1 MWPKGSG
8 ILEMKVEDI
17 RNTDVGGDCE
27 HDPVEPADGQDE
39 SFRNYA
45 HCLIF
50 RSATGENDED
60 RRLVVLHQIQACR
73 AIERYGVNVGDRG
86 GFIQKEENLD
96 QSGDA
101 WVSDRAKVYEN
112 AMVCMDAN
120 VFGGAEVYGRALL
133 LDSSCAFN
141 RAHIYGT
148 ARLSQN
154 VNVFGT
160 ARV

>member
-50 RSATGENDED
+50 RISRKAKMMK
-60 RRLVVLHQIQACR
+60 I
-73 AIERYGVNVGDRG
+73 GDLLSCTKSRP
-86 GFIQKEENLD
+86 
-96 QSGDA
+96 
-101 WVSDRAKVYEN
+101 
-112 AMVCMDAN
+112 
-120 VFGGAEVYGRALL
+120 AEQLK
-133 LDSSCAFN
+133 D
-141 RAHIYGT
+141 T
-148 ARLSQN
+148 A
-154 VNVFGT
+154 
-160 ARV
+160 

>member
-27 HDPVEPADGQDE
+27 HDPVEPAYGQDE

-50 RSATGENDED
+50 RSGTGENDE
-60 RRLVVLHQIQACR
+60 
-73 AIERYGVNVGDRG
+73 GVNVGDRG